1 MKIAA
6 PPVEPQHARA
16 NRDERNERDRKP
28 ALKNVG
34 LHWSRFVN
42 FYYLLCAAQSL
53 LLKVSYAD
61 CDESRGA
68 FALGVIGHWLRP
80 FVLPH
85 YLIKPAVCGF
95 GFVGQFYLN
104 RYMPDIEALAQLFL
118 KRFER
123 RAMRC
128 ARL

>member
-28 ALKNVG
+28 ALKNLS
-34 LHWSRFVN
+34 LHGSRFVN

-61 CDESRGA
+61 CRAQVNSFRPS
-68 FALGVIGHWLRP
+68 ALFDKACCERLR
-80 FVLPH
+80 L
-85 YLIKPAVCGF
+85 
-95 GFVGQFYLN
+95 
-104 RYMPDIEALAQLFL
+104 
-118 KRFER
+118 R
-123 RAMRC
+123 RAVLSESSRARC
-128 ARL
+128 